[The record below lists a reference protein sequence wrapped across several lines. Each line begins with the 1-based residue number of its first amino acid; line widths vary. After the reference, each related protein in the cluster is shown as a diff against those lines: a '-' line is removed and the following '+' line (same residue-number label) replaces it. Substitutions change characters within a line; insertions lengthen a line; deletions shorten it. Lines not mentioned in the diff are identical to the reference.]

1 MAAAATAA
9 AEIAA
14 DADGGRI
21 AATAD
26 ADDDADGLTAL
37 SSSIIVRL
45 PMVAAAVATPC
56 SCVDSPDVDDAA
68 DEDNAEDAVEFAAAA
83 DTFETLPVTDETLFS
98 SEPIDSS
105 LCHLEFRA
113 AFICVHNSFLQ
124 DLDLLIDCSQSL
136 NWALPSGVIWNA
148 FRADRMVLVNSS

>member
-21 AATAD
+21 AAA

-37 SSSIIVRL
+37 SSSTIVRL
-45 PMVAAAVATPC
+45 PMVAAAVATDC
-56 SCVDSPDVDDAA
+56 ICVDSPEEDDAA
-68 DEDNAEDAVEFAAAA
+68 DEDNAGDAIEFAAAA
-83 DTFETLPVTDETLFS
+83 DTFGTLPVTDETLFS

-113 AFICVHNSFLQ
+113 AFICVHNSFLH
-124 DLDLLIDCSQSL
+124 DFDLLIDCSQSL